1 MVAGSVG
8 TKLSTSNK
16 EIDSF
21 NAVQPGTRWWMY
33 KARSEE
39 EILEEAKQKYEK
51 LREEYRYSSF
61 PEWQGKETYL
71 KFERYLSRSD

>member
-16 EIDSF
+16 KIDGF
-21 NAVQPGTRWWMY
+21 NTVQPGTRWWMY

-39 EILEEAKQKYEK
+39 EILEEARQKYEK

-61 PEWQGKETYL
+61 PE
-71 KFERYLSRSD
+71 